1 MEPYKIIIIGPKH
14 VNKIELAQTLVSIND
29 DLEICPTYTTQL
41 EYKDKITDEF
51 FTYISNEDVKLGYK
65 NNSFIYVT
73 SYNEYSKGML
83 HSDLYNRDI
92 FVLDFIDFNNMS
104 EKMFNEFQNKL
115 FIWLDTKQKNI
126 DLEDLE
132 ESKFSFKRSINFPL
146 LYFVDENT
154 EDIAKI
160 IFRYIDANCTE
171 EERKEIIEQNS

>member
-146 LYFVDENT
+146 LYFVDENA
-154 EDIAKI
+154 EDIARI
-160 IFRYIDANCTE
+160 ILRYIDANCTE
-171 EERKEIIEQNS
+171 EEREEILVQNS

>member
-29 DLEICPTYTTQL
+29 ELEICPTYITKL

-146 LYFVDENT
+146 LYFVDENA
-154 EDIAKI
+154 EDIARI
-160 IFRYIDANCTE
+160 ILRYIDTNCTE
-171 EERKEIIEQNS
+171 EEREEIIEQNS

>member
-14 VNKIELAQTLVSIND
+14 VNKIELAQALVSIND
-29 DLEICPTYTTQL
+29 DLEICPTYITKL

-73 SYNEYSKGML
+73 SYDEYSKGML
-83 HSDLYNRDI
+83 HSDLYNKDI
-92 FVLDFIDFNNMS
+92 FVLDFVDFNNMS

-115 FIWLDTKQKNI
+115 FIWLDTKQKNT

-132 ESKFSFKRSINFPL
+132 ESKFSFKRSKNFPL
-146 LYFVDENT
+146 LYFVDENIG
-154 EDIAKI
+154 DIVKI
-160 IFRYIDANCTE
+160 ILRYIDVNCTE
-171 EERKEIIEQNS
+171 EEREEIMEQNS

>member
-14 VNKIELAQTLVSIND
+14 VNKIELAQALVSIND

-73 SYNEYSKGML
+73 SYDEYSKGML
-83 HSDLYNRDI
+83 HSDLYNKDI
-92 FVLDFIDFNNMS
+92 FVLDFVDFNNMS

-115 FIWLDTKQKNI
+115 FIWIDTKQKNT

-132 ESKFSFKRSINFPL
+132 ESKFSFKRSKNFPL
-146 LYFVDENT
+146 LYFVDENV
-154 EDIAKI
+154 EDIVRI
-160 IFRYIDANCTE
+160 ILKYIDVNCTE
-171 EERKEIIEQNS
+171 EEREEIMEQNS

>member
-146 LYFVDENT
+146 LYFVDENA

-160 IFRYIDANCTE
+160 IFRYIDTNCTE

>member
-73 SYNEYSKGML
+73 SYDEYSKGML
-83 HSDLYNRDI
+83 HSDLYNKDI
-92 FVLDFIDFNNMS
+92 FVLDFVDFNNMS

-115 FIWLDTKQKNI
+115 FIWLDTKQKNT

-132 ESKFSFKRSINFPL
+132 ESKFSFKRSKNFPL
-146 LYFVDENT
+146 LYFVDENIG
-154 EDIAKI
+154 DIVKI
-160 IFRYIDANCTE
+160 ILRYIDVNCTE
-171 EERKEIIEQNS
+171 EEREEIMEQNS

>member
-115 FIWLDTKQKNI
+115 FIWLDTKKKNT

-132 ESKFSFKRSINFPL
+132 ESKFSFKRSKNFPL
-146 LYFVDENT
+146 LYFVDENI
-154 EDIAKI
+154 EDIVRI
-160 IFRYIDANCTE
+160 ILRYIDVNCTE
-171 EERKEIIEQNS
+171 EEREEIMEQNS

>member
-14 VNKIELAQTLVSIND
+14 VNKIELAQALVSIND
-29 DLEICPTYTTQL
+29 DLEICPTYITKL

-73 SYNEYSKGML
+73 SYDEYSKGML

-115 FIWLDTKQKNI
+115 FIWLDTKRKNT

-132 ESKFSFKRSINFPL
+132 ESKFSFKRSKNFPL
-146 LYFVDENT
+146 LYFADENI
-154 EDIAKI
+154 EDIVRI
-160 IFRYIDANCTE
+160 ILRYIDVNCTE
-171 EERKEIIEQNS
+171 EEREEIMEQNS